1 MYVIWYIMSI
11 SCSGTRKVP
20 DRGFRYQYQYQ
31 YQPASLTCR
40 YRLGRSTCA
49 PISRFSRTRWPRA
62 SGATEE
68 RDRRI
73 RIAVEKSGWEGCP
86 TVEEIADVTGLGEGE
101 LREIAAGPP
110 HPAQHRRAV
119 SEVDEPL
126 SWDDDQRD
134 RVLALA
140 DVAPQAQWWELEYA
154 SFQDNP
160 QRRHRF
166 YSVQPDVYDVDP
178 AQSWEVLYA
187 GTGEVYAR
195 ELITVSLQE
204 IQVQSRDEPPA
215 PEGWT
220 MRDGALNGR
229 CVLLGRLPNLEL
241 VRDTLNA
248 PAAVVARGRGGLARV
263 YGRINL
269 TNRILRAG
277 FRPSAGFGDYGDPAG
292 GLERAGDTWT
302 GSSRSRRCCH
312 RHGALSEV
320 HPGWWTPR

>member
-1 MYVIWYIMSI
+1 VGLFRSI
-11 SCSGTRKVP
+11 RRSARITDP
-20 DRGFRYQYQYQ
+20 
-31 YQPASLTCR
+31 SLPT
-40 YRLGRSTCA
+40 GA
-49 PISRFSRTRWPRA
+49 IDVRA
-62 SGATEE
+62 DLPTLTAAVATAAAANEE

-73 RIAVEKSGWEGCP
+73 RIGVEQSGWEGCP
-86 TVEEIADVTGLGEGE
+86 TVEEIADATGLSAGE

-110 HPAQHRRAV
+110 HPAVLRRAV

-126 SWDDDQRD
+126 PWDDHRGD

-140 DVAPQAQWWELEYA
+140 DVAPQAQWWESEYTF
-154 SFQDNP
+154 FQDNP
-160 QRRHRF
+160 RRRHRF
-166 YSVQPDVYDVDP
+166 YSIQPDVYDVDP

-195 ELITVSLQE
+195 ELITRSLHE

-229 CVLLGRLPNLEL
+229 CVLLGRLPSLEL
-241 VRDTLNA
+241 VRDTLND
-248 PAAVVARGRGGLARV
+248 PAAVVARRRGGLAWV

-277 FRPSAGFGDYGDPAG
+277 FRLSGGFGDYGDPAG
-292 GLERAGDTWT
+292 GFERAWRYLDGIFPE
-302 GSSRSRRCCH
+302 SPLLPPSRRSV
-312 RHGALSEV
+312 ASEDK
-320 HPGWWTPR
+320 